1 MKVTVVGAGNVGA
14 TVANVLATKKFCS
27 EIVLV
32 DIKDGVPQGKAM
44 DIMQT
49 AHMLN
54 FDTTVTGVTAEPNDP
69 NGYAPTAGSEV
80 VVITS
85 GMPRKPGM
93 SREDLIGV
101 NAKIVKSVVDQALKF
116 SPNAY
121 FIIISNPMD
130 AMTFLTLKD
139 SKLPRNRVLG
149 QGGML
154 DSSRFRY
161 FLAKALTENGYP
173 ATPADVDAMVIGGH
187 SDKTMVPLVSLAT
200 LRGIPVTKLITEEVL
215 DDVVANTKVGG
226 ATLTKLLGT
235 SAWMAPGAAA
245 AAMVEAIALD
255 AKKVIPTCVYLDGE
269 YGEKDLCIGVP
280 VILGK
285 GGCEKIIDLDEAGL
299 LTGDEKA
306 KFEESVQ
313 AARNTNSK
321 LGDALK

>member
-14 TVANVLATKKFCS
+14 TAANVLATKNFAS
-27 EIVLV
+27 EVVLI
-32 DIKDGVPQGKAM
+32 DIKEGLSEGKAM

-54 FDTTVTGVTAEPNDP
+54 FDTTVTGVTND
-69 NGYAPTAGSEV
+69 YAATAGSQV
-80 VVITS
+80 VIITS
-85 GMPRKPGM
+85 GIPRKPGM
-93 SREDLIGV
+93 SREDLIGT
-101 NAKIVKSVVDQALKF
+101 NAKIVKSVVDQIIAH
-116 SPNAY
+116 SPDAIL
-121 FIIISNPMD
+121 IIISNPMD
-130 AMTFLTLKD
+130 AMTYLTLKD
-139 SKLPRNRVLG
+139 SKLPRNRVIG

-161 FLAKALTENGYP
+161 FLAQALKKAGYN
-173 ATPADVDAMVIGGH
+173 ATPTDVDGTVIGGH

-200 LRGIPVTKLITEEVL
+200 YKGIPVTQLLSKDLIDEA
-215 DDVVANTKVGG
+215 VAQTKVGG

-235 SAWMAPGAAA
+235 SAWYAPGAAA

-255 AKKVIPTCVYLDGE
+255 ANKLIPSCVYLDGE

-285 GGCEKIIDLDEAGL
+285 NGVEKIVELKLEGE
-299 LTGDEKA
+299 EKA
-306 KFEESVQ
+306 KFDESVA
-313 AARNTNSK
+313 AARETNSK